1 MTKNKKQAAKRR
13 RQTLRDEAKAQLEAM
28 SDSDLNNMCHELARE
43 INARNQATNE
53 VRIRLDW
60 VRMEKERRRTS
71 TTVGIHISDHA
82 VLRYLERH
90 KGVDTQAAREEI
102 AAMGMRAGQLGS
114 GNMYAR
120 RRDEQTGLT
129 MGINEE
135 TNIVTTVFNETESKI
150 IAA

>member
-13 RQTLRDEAKAQLEAM
+13 RQASRDEAKVQLEAM

-60 VRMEKERRRTS
+60 VRMEKERRRTVTS
-71 TTVGIHISDHA
+71 TGIHISDHA

-90 KGVDTQAAREEI
+90 KGVDTKAAREEI
-102 AAMGMRAGQLGS
+102 SAMAGRVRQLDS

-120 RRDEQTGLT
+120 RKDDETGLT

-135 TNIVTTVFNETESKI
+135 TNVVTTVFNEAENKI